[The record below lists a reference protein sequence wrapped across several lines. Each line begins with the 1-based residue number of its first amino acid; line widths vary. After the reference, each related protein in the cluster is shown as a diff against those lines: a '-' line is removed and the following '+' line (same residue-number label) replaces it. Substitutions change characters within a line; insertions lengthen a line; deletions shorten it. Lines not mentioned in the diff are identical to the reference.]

1 MNMMAI
7 TPKNRKVDLNTLNI
21 VRESFE
27 EQKGI
32 KILSIYSK
40 DNDIY
45 GVYIA
50 PLNQLLSFIEQPL
63 YSMSTDIDGHN
74 IFMMELGSL
83 LHLIYHNGSIQMYQW
98 LIHKSDIDISYHHF
112 DKLLEYCEANPP
124 YDLAK
129 FHLIKWI
136 DELNDGNL
144 NMSTFDLVDMVKIFM
159 ENEPLDIDFDDNDS
173 EIILKNKLNKVSQ
186 ELKSKKYNKI
196 SERIMRLIDKEF
208 INLQIDL
215 YISDNK

>member
-1 MNMMAI
+1 
-7 TPKNRKVDLNTLNI
+7 
-21 VRESFE
+21 
-27 EQKGI
+27 
-32 KILSIYSK
+32 
-40 DNDIY
+40 
-45 GVYIA
+45 
-50 PLNQLLSFIEQPL
+50 
-63 YSMSTDIDGHN
+63 MSTDIDGHN

-98 LIHKSDIDISYHHF
+98 LMHKSDINISYSHF
-112 DKLLEYCEANPP
+112 DQLLEYCDDNPP
-124 YDLAK
+124 YELVK
-129 FHLIKWI
+129 FHFIKWI

-144 NMSTFDLVDMVKIFM
+144 NMSTFDLVDMVKIFI
-159 ENEPLDIDFDDNDS
+159 EDEPLDIDFDDNDS

-208 INLQIDL
+208 IHLQIDL

>member
-1 MNMMAI
+1 M
-7 TPKNRKVDLNTLNI
+7 
-21 VRESFE
+21 
-27 EQKGI
+27 
-32 KILSIYSK
+32 
-40 DNDIY
+40 
-45 GVYIA
+45 
-50 PLNQLLSFIEQPL
+50 
-63 YSMSTDIDGHN
+63 
-74 IFMMELGSL
+74 
-83 LHLIYHNGSIQMYQW
+83 
-98 LIHKSDIDISYHHF
+98 
-112 DKLLEYCEANPP
+112 EYCEANPP

-208 INLQIDL
+208 IHLQIDL

>member
-1 MNMMAI
+1 MSTMAI

-32 KILSIYSK
+32 KVLSIYSK

-98 LIHKSDIDISYHHF
+98 LMHKSDINISYS
-112 DKLLEYCEANPP
+112 P
-124 YDLAK
+124 
-129 FHLIKWI
+129 
-136 DELNDGNL
+136 
-144 NMSTFDLVDMVKIFM
+144 
-159 ENEPLDIDFDDNDS
+159 
-173 EIILKNKLNKVSQ
+173 IIGVL
-186 ELKSKKYNKI
+186 
-196 SERIMRLIDKEF
+196 
-208 INLQIDL
+208 
-215 YISDNK
+215 

>member
-1 MNMMAI
+1 MNTMAI

-32 KILSIYSK
+32 KVLSIYSK

-98 LIHKSDIDISYHHF
+98 LMHKSDINISYSHF
-112 DKLLEYCEANPP
+112 DQLLEYCDDNPP
-124 YDLAK
+124 YELVK
-129 FHLIKWI
+129 FNLTRWI

-173 EIILKNKLNKVSQ
+173 EIVLKNKLNKVSQ
-186 ELKSKKYNKI
+186 ELKSKKYDKI
-196 SERIMRLIDKEF
+196 SERTIRLIDREF
-208 INLQIDL
+208 VSLQISL
-215 YISDNK
+215 YISDDK

>member
-1 MNMMAI
+1 MNTMEI
-7 TPKNRKVDLNTLNI
+7 TPNKKVDINTLNI

-27 EQKGI
+27 EQKDI
-32 KILSIYSK
+32 KVLSLYAK

-98 LIHKSDIDISYHHF
+98 LMHKSDININYYHF
-112 DKLLEYCEANPP
+112 DQLLEYCEANPP

-136 DELNDGNL
+136 DRLNDGDL
-144 NMSTFDLVDMVKIFM
+144 DMSTFDLVDMVKIFM
-159 ENEPLDIDFDDNDS
+159 ENEPLDIDFGDNDS
-173 EIILKNKLNKVSQ
+173 EIVLKNKLNEVSQ
-186 ELKSKKYNKI
+186 ELKSKKYDKI
-196 SERIMRLIDKEF
+196 SERTMRLIDKEF
-208 INLQIDL
+208 IYLQIDL
-215 YISDNK
+215 YITDDK

>member
-1 MNMMAI
+1 MNTMEI

-27 EQKGI
+27 EQKDI
-32 KILSIYSK
+32 KVLSLYTK

-45 GVYIA
+45 GVYISSL
-50 PLNQLLSFIEQPL
+50 PQLLSFIEQPL

-83 LHLIYHNGSIQMYQW
+83 LYLIYHNGAIQMYQW
-98 LIHKSDIDISYHHF
+98 LIHKSDIDINYSHF
-112 DKLLEYCEANPP
+112 DQLLEYCEPNPP

-159 ENEPLDIDFDDNDS
+159 EDEPLDVDFDDNDN
-173 EIILKNKLNKVSQ
+173 EIILKNKLNEVSQ
-186 ELKSKKYNKI
+186 ELKSKKYDKI
-196 SERIMRLIDKEF
+196 SERTMRLIDREF
-208 INLQIDL
+208 VNLQISL
-215 YISDNK
+215 YISDDK